1 MGRMP
6 GPAATPPLPLPDRA
20 ELETVITQ
28 VLAEA
33 RAYLADV
40 DTRPVREPGIDAA
53 AERFGGPLPETG
65 VGAAAALAELA
76 RDRFRAAAHT
86 TGPRCFHF
94 VMGGAT
100 PAALGAD
107 WLATLLDQLA
117 YAWVSSPL
125 AVRLEQVS
133 LAWLRE
139 LFELPRELGGVFTT
153 GATMAN
159 LVNLATARQWCGE
172 RLGVDVAE
180 QGLAGLPPIPVFAG
194 GYLHPAASKALAML
208 GMGRGTVRTCVRD
221 DAGRLDVAAVAR
233 GLAELGGRPAI
244 ICATAGEPTAGDFDP
259 IAPLV
264 ELAARHGAWLHVDG
278 AFGLFARVSPR
289 TRALVDGIEHASSL
303 TVDGHKWLNV
313 PYDCGFALNRFPE
326 PMARTFTYAAS
337 YLARPDDDH
346 PVPGAFGPESSRRA
360 RSFAVWATL
369 RAYGRAGVRHIV
381 EDNLDRAAQLA
392 ALVDAAPD
400 LERLADVPLNVVCF
414 RYRPPAAAEAE
425 LDALNARLGEALL
438 EDGRFL
444 VGTTRYRGRT
454 ALRPAISSWRT
465 RAEDIEAFVQV
476 VRGIGRGLTHD
487 R

>member
-1 MGRMP
+1 MS
-6 GPAATPPLPLPDRA
+6 ATSPPLPDRA
-20 ELETVITQ
+20 EIEAVIAQ
-28 VLAEA
+28 VFAEA

-53 AERFGGPLPETG
+53 AESFGGPLPDVG
-65 VGAAAALAELA
+65 VGAASALAELA
-76 RDRFRAAAHT
+76 RDRFRGAAHT
-86 TGPRCFHF
+86 AGPRCFHF

-107 WLATLLDQLA
+107 WLATLLDQNT

-139 LFELPRELGGVFTT
+139 LFELPRAFGGVLTT

-180 QGLAGLPPIPVFAG
+180 RGLAGLAPIPVFAG
-194 GYLHPAASKALAML
+194 GYLHPAATKALAML
-208 GMGRGTVRTCVRD
+208 GIGRGAVRSCVRD
-221 DAGRLDVAAVAR
+221 DAGRLDVDAVAR
-233 GLAELGGRPAI
+233 GLDELGGRPAI
-244 ICATAGEPTAGDFDP
+244 ICATAGEPTTGDFDP

-264 ELAARHGAWLHVDG
+264 ELAAGHDAWLHVDG
-278 AFGLFARVSPR
+278 AFGLFARVSSR
-289 TRALVDGIEHASSL
+289 TRALVDGIEHAHSL

-326 PMARTFTYAAS
+326 LMARTFSYAAS
-337 YLARPDDDH
+337 YLARPDDDR
-346 PVPGAFGPESSRRA
+346 PVPGGFGPESSRRA

-369 RAYGRAGVRHIV
+369 RAYGRTGVRYIV

-400 LERLADVPLNVVCF
+400 LERLAAVALNVVCF
-414 RYRPPAAAEAE
+414 RYHPLGIPENE
-425 LDALNARLGEALL
+425 LDTLNERLGQALL
-438 EDGRFL
+438 DDGRFL
-444 VGTTRYRGRT
+444 VGTARYRGKT
-454 ALRPAISSWRT
+454 VLRPAISSWRT
-465 RAEDIEAFVQV
+465 RAEEIDAFVSV
-476 VRGIGRGLTHD
+476 VRQVGRKVLDGD
-487 R
+487 